1 MNIKNVTC
9 FLVDATGVLYND
21 EGPISGIQKTI
32 QTLQKQGLVI
42 VVTNNSSYYL
52 TYIAKRLQDYEI
64 PIPQSHII
72 SSGQGLQ
79 KDPEIQPLIFQK
91 KCFIYGGPNSYQYI
105 EDAGGYPT
113 EKIENAECIVL
124 TSSLKKNNQTTYT
137 LVKNHLLKHPK
148 LPVIC
153 CNPDTHVA
161 GKNNTLIPV
170 IGYYAKKLEIDCN
183 LNFIWIG
190 KPFPNFATLV
200 KNHIQTTF
208 GYSLGEHTLFF
219 DDNPENCLAFEN
231 QLDIKSCLIKQT
243 GLAQREPWSTFTYPT
258 HTLESL
264 VL

>member
-1 MNIKNVTC
+1 MNIKDFTC

-21 EGPISGIQKTI
+21 EGPIQGIKQTI
-32 QTLQKQGLVI
+32 QTLQKQGHVI

-79 KDPEIQPLIFQK
+79 KDPEIHPLVSQK
-91 KCFIYGGPNSYQYI
+91 KCFIYGGPNSYPYI

-137 LVKNHLLKHPK
+137 LVKNHLLKHPE

-153 CNPDTHVA
+153 CNPDTHVV
-161 GKNNTLIPV
+161 GKHNILIPV
-170 IGYYAKKLEIDCN
+170 IGYYAKKLEAECKRH
-183 LNFIWIG
+183 FIWIG
-190 KPFPNFATLV
+190 KPYPNFANLV

-219 DDNPENCLAFEN
+219 DDNPENCLAFET
-231 QLDIKSCLIKQT
+231 QLGIKSCLIKLT
-243 GLAQREPWSTFTYPT
+243 GLAQLAPWSTLLHPQYS
-258 HTLESL
+258 LESL